1 MGLTPAARTATRTSP
16 GPGSGVGRSI
26 RDRTSGPPKAVATTT
41 ALIPAQRR
49 VPRTS
54 SRELEPAPAAPEEQP
69 VAAPHDR
76 RIRATAERGGRQ
88 PLPAGEPW
96 LPGRE
101 VARFHA

>member
-16 GPGSGVGRSI
+16 GAGSGVGRSI
-26 RDRTSGPPKAVATTT
+26 RERTSGPPKAVATTT

-54 SRELEPAPAAPEEQP
+54 SRELEAALAAPDEEAIP
-69 VAAPHDR
+69 GPDH
-76 RIRATAERGGRQ
+76 GGVFARPDGCGRE
-88 PLPAGEPW
+88 PLPRGTPR

-101 VARFHA
+101 VAGLDA